1 MQFAL
6 RAHRGRYSTPAGLPR
21 RGPRDARGPS
31 KLMRI
36 AVIGAGNWGTG
47 LAIMA
52 ARAGHAVSVWARNP
66 AVVQSINS
74 EHINPVY
81 LKRLRIPETVSATEN
96 IGDALIG
103 SELIIMAAPSHAT
116 RQILESMSTLV
127 EPGSIIVSATKGI
140 EIETG
145 KRISQVVADV
155 MNETLAKRF
164 VCLSGP
170 SFATEVVEKH
180 HTAIVAASQ
189 DPEVARVV
197 QSELSFENLR
207 IYTNNDLVGTE
218 LGGSLK
224 NVMAIAAGMVSG
236 LGFGSNSV
244 AALITR
250 GLAEMTRLALREGA
264 KLETM
269 MGLAGLGDLVLTCT
283 GSLSRNRFVGEELGK
298 GRDLKEISAGLNEV
312 AEGIN
317 TTRAVKQL
325 AARLGVEL
333 PITNEVHAVL
343 YEGKPAKAAV
353 TELMQRPLRVE
364 ANW

>member
-1 MQFAL
+1 
-6 RAHRGRYSTPAGLPR
+6 
-21 RGPRDARGPS
+21 
-31 KLMRI
+31 MRI

-52 ARAGHAVSVWARNP
+52 ARAGHDVWVWSRNS
-66 AVVQSINS
+66 AVVASINDTHKNS
-74 EHINPVY
+74 AY
-81 LKRLRIPETVSATEN
+81 LNGASIPEAVRATGD
-96 IGDALIG
+96 IGEVLTGA
-103 SELIIMAAPSHAT
+103 ELVILAAPSHAT
-116 RQILESMSTLV
+116 RELLQSMRKLL
-127 EPGSIIVSATKGI
+127 PPDSIIVSATKGI

-155 MNETLAKRF
+155 MSERGTPRF

-170 SFATEVVEKH
+170 SFATEVVQNH
-180 HTAIVAASQ
+180 PTAIVAASE
-189 DPEVARVV
+189 DSAAARVV

-207 IYTNNDLVGTE
+207 IYTNDDLVGTE

-224 NVMAIAAGMVSG
+224 NVMAIAAGMVAG
-236 LGFGSNSV
+236 LGFGANSV

-250 GLAEMTRLALREGA
+250 GLAEMTRLALHEGA

-283 GSLSRNRFVGEELGK
+283 GNLSRNRFVGEGLGK
-298 GRDLKEISAGLNEV
+298 GRSLQVITAGLHEV

-317 TTRAVKQL
+317 TTRAVKKL
-325 AARLGVEL
+325 ADRLGVEL

-343 YEGKPAKAAV
+343 YEGKPARDAAA
-353 TELMQRPLRVE
+353 ELMRRPLRVE

>member
-1 MQFAL
+1 M
-6 RAHRGRYSTPAGLPR
+6 
-21 RGPRDARGPS
+21 
-31 KLMRI
+31 KRI

-52 ARAGHAVSVWARNP
+52 ARAGHAVSVWTRNP
-66 AVVQSINS
+66 TVVHSINS
-74 EHINPVY
+74 EHTNPVY
-81 LKRLRIPETVSATEN
+81 LKRLRIPETVRASGN
-96 IGDALIG
+96 IGDTLIG
-103 SELIIMAAPSHAT
+103 AQLIIMAAPSHAT
-116 RQILESMSTLV
+116 REILESMSTLV

-155 MNETLAKRF
+155 INESFANRF

-170 SFATEVVEKH
+170 SFAIEVVEKH
-180 HTAIVAASQ
+180 PTAIVAASQ
-189 DPEVARVV
+189 DSETARVI

-207 IYTNNDLVGTE
+207 IYTNDDLVGTE

-283 GSLSRNRFVGEELGK
+283 GSLSRNRFVGQELGK
-298 GRDLKEISAGLNEV
+298 GSGLKEITAGLNEV

-325 AARLGVEL
+325 AARLGVEM

-343 YEGKPAKAAV
+343 YEGKPVNAAV

>member
-1 MQFAL
+1 
-6 RAHRGRYSTPAGLPR
+6 
-21 RGPRDARGPS
+21 
-31 KLMRI
+31 MRI

-52 ARAGHAVSVWARNP
+52 ARAGHEVSVWSRNS
-66 AVVQSINS
+66 AVVTSINS
-74 EHINPVY
+74 EHTNSLY
-81 LKRLRIPETVSATEN
+81 LIAAPIPETVRATKN
-96 IGDALIG
+96 IGEALTG
-103 SELIIMAAPSHAT
+103 VELVILAAPSHAT
-116 RQILESMSTLV
+116 RQILESMAPALQPDSM
-127 EPGSIIVSATKGI
+127 IVSATKGI
-140 EIETG
+140 EIESG

-155 MNETLAKRF
+155 MNESFAPRF

-170 SFATEVVEKH
+170 SFAKEVVENH
-180 HTAIVAASQ
+180 PTAIVAASE
-189 DPEVARVV
+189 DPAAARVV

-207 IYTNNDLVGTE
+207 IYTNDDLVGTE
-218 LGGSLK
+218 LGGSVK
-224 NVMAIAAGMVSG
+224 NVMAIAAGMAAG

-283 GSLSRNRFVGEELGK
+283 GSLSRNRFVGQELGK
-298 GRDLKEISAGLNEV
+298 GRSLKEITAGMREV
-312 AEGIN
+312 AEGIK
-317 TTRAVKQL
+317 TTRAVKKL
-325 AARLGVEL
+325 ADRLGVEM

-343 YEGKPAKAAV
+343 YEGKSAREAV
-353 TELMQRPLRVE
+353 QGLMRRPLRVE